1 MMRKV
6 FLFSALLL
14 CLTFSRDLGLERDM
28 QSTNPKP
35 KPNVSAEELTV
46 QKQNEEKRKKEL
58 LKLFYTREQTDAIIG
73 NLRFSIKTIFI
84 IISTV
89 TVL

>member
-1 MMRKV
+1 
-6 FLFSALLL
+6 
-14 CLTFSRDLGLERDM
+14 M